1 MVSGSFL
8 GELKRRN
15 VLRAAIL
22 YIGVIWAL
30 SQGAAQLLPV
40 FDVPNWVVR
49 AFVIAGIVGFPFWLA
64 FAWFYELTPQ
74 GLRRESDVAPDA
86 SIARRTGRKLDFA
99 IIGVLTIAVVLL
111 LTDRF
116 IAHRGDG
123 ANVSDKSIAV
133 MPLVNMSGDQ
143 SNEYFSD
150 GVSEELI
157 NTLAKV
163 RDLTVIG
170 RNSSFQFKGKLD
182 DTKTIAAKLGVAYL
196 LEGSVR
202 KASDRVRIA
211 VNLVRASNSVDVWSE
226 TYDRDL
232 KDVFAVQSD
241 IASSVAN
248 KLQAVLGASAR
259 ELKPEAPPSGSVE
272 AYTAYL
278 QGRFHAERAD
288 EEGLSKAIEYFQTAT
303 RLDPDYA
310 EAWAR
315 MASALGLLG
324 ADYRSNEQA
333 MPLYAQ
339 ARRAIDTALRLRPDL
354 AWAHIAKAQLA
365 LSEDFDWRTE
375 KAEYRRAIELDPQ
388 NTQAKL
394 SLSLSLTTAGEI
406 RQAIDAV
413 RPALVTDPMIARV
426 HSLLGSNLLLLNQLQ
441 EGEAE
446 LRKAVE
452 LQPAAI
458 PPRIWLV
465 INAVLRN
472 DFAAAMQCTDA
483 FPPDSNWW
491 RYTRAIAL
499 QIGPDRAAA
508 DAGLQA
514 LIDKNADAMSYQ
526 IASVYAIRGDADKTF
541 EWLGKAWKTHDPG
554 LTFLLFDPFTLR
566 FKDDPRYVEVVKTV
580 GLPVANLATTQTVPY
595 RGR

>member
-123 ANVSDKSIAV
+123 ENVSDKSIAV

-288 EEGLSKAIEYFQTAT
+288 EEGLSKAIQYFQTAT

-452 LQPAAI
+452 LQPAAMT
-458 PPRIWLV
+458 PRIWLV

-566 FKDDPRYVEVVKTV
+566 FKDDPRYVEVVRTV